1 MKAVFAWAAPLVLL
15 TTAVTTET
23 AGAQDQPAA
32 TSAPASAP
40 AFDPREVL
48 ALEAGTWDAAI
59 TFPSQQDGVPA
70 QTARGVQVNELRSGG
85 MWMLN
90 RFSVEGTPYEGTGV
104 WGADRTTGRFSGI
117 WTDNNDA
124 QIRMDDGR
132 WDPATRTMTWTANMV
147 QPDGRYTRLLTT
159 ETFHVDRREF
169 RVVALTRRGEVP
181 LVEIVF
187 TRRPG
192 TA

>member
-1 MKAVFAWAAPLVLL
+1 MKTMLKLIAPLALI
-15 TTAVTTET
+15 AISD
-23 AGAQDQPAA
+23 AAARAQQPAA
-32 TSAPASAP
+32 APAP
-40 AFDPREVL
+40 AFDPRGVM
-48 ALEAGTWDAAI
+48 AMEAGTWDAAI
-59 TFPSQQDGVPA
+59 TFPTQEAGVPA
-70 QTARGVQVNELRSGG
+70 RTARGVQVNELRSGG

-117 WTDNNDA
+117 WVDNNDA

-132 WDPATRTMTWTANMV
+132 WDGETLTLTWTADMV
-147 QPDGRYTRLLTT
+147 QPDGRHLRLLTT
-159 ETFHVDRREF
+159 EIFNGDRRDF

-187 TRRPG
+187 TRRQ
-192 TA
+192 TAG

>member
-1 MKAVFAWAAPLVLL
+1 MNRLLKLVAPLALV
-15 TTAVTTET
+15 AMPA
-23 AGAQDQPAA
+23 AGAQAQP
-32 TSAPASAP
+32 SAVAPAP
-40 AFDPREVL
+40 AFDPRTVL
-48 ALEAGTWDAAI
+48 AMEAGTWDAAI
-59 TFPSQQDGVPA
+59 TFPSQQAGTPA

-117 WTDNNDA
+117 WVDNNDA

-132 WDPATRTMTWTANMV
+132 WDAATRTMTWTADMV
-147 QPDGRYTRLLTT
+147 QADGRHMRLLTT
-159 ETFHVDRREF
+159 EIFRGDRRDF
-169 RVVALTRRGEVP
+169 RVVALTRQGEVP

-187 TRRPG
+187 TRRPAAG
-192 TA
+192 